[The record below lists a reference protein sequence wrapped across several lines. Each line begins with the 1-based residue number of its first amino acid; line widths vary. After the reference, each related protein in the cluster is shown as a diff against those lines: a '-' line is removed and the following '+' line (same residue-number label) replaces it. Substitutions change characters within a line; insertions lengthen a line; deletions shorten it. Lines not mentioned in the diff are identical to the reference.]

1 MNILV
6 LNGSP
11 RPNGNTA
18 AMVSA
23 FTAGAMAVGHQ
34 VDVVNVCRKN
44 IHGCL
49 GCEYCHTKGS
59 GKCIQDDDMQE
70 VYPLLERAE
79 MIVLASPIYYHGFS
93 GQLQCALNRIYALD
107 KPKNLKRAALFLSS
121 GDRDVYDGAVYAYRN
136 SFLGYLKLEDMG
148 IYTAFGEQNKSE
160 ELLNRLNAFG
170 WSLMDIH
177 EGGYSMSGH
186 IAALSDSVTRK
197 KVVYKNRYGMGI
209 TGELY
214 HSKALDLTQR
224 HPAIIVGAPYGGVKE
239 QGPCVYGN
247 ELAQR
252 GFVVLTFDQ
261 SFMGESGG
269 FPWNVSSPDIFTENF
284 SAAVD
289 FLGLQS
295 FVDWEKIGAIGIYGS
310 GGFALSAAQMDTRIK
325 AVATA
330 SMYDMS
336 VAVRGGQDRV
346 ALQAAKEQ
354 LAAQRWKDAE
364 NGYPEYLPGFPEQ
377 PIEEVPAN
385 IPEPDAEWMRFYAV
399 KRGHHPNAR
408 GGFTTTSALTMMNFP
423 LLAHID
429 EISPRPIL
437 FVVGDRAH
445 SKFFSENA
453 YAAALEP
460 KELYEVADAEHI
472 DLYDRTDRIPFDK
485 LAEFFCSNLK

>member
-1 MNILV
+1 MKILV

-23 FTAGAMAVGHQ
+23 FAAGAAASGHK
-34 VDVVNVCRKN
+34 VDVVNVCQKN

-49 GCEYCHTKGS
+49 GCEYCHTKGNGS
-59 GKCIQDDDMQE
+59 CIQNDDMQK
-70 VYPLLERAE
+70 VYPLLEQAE

-93 GQLQCALNRIYALD
+93 GQLQCTLNRIYALD
-107 KPKNLKRAALFLSS
+107 KPKNLRRAALFLSS
-121 GDRDVYDGAVYAYRN
+121 GDQDVYDGAIYAYRN

-148 IYTAFGEQNKSE
+148 IYTAFGDQNKSE
-160 ELLNRLNAFG
+160 EFLSKLNALG
-170 WSLMDIH
+170 QNLIDIH

-186 IAALSDSVTRK
+186 ITALSDSVTRK
-197 KVVYKNRYGMGI
+197 KVVYKNRYGLDI

-214 HSKALDLTQR
+214 HSKDLDMTQK
-224 HPAIIVGAPYGGVKE
+224 HPALIVGAPYGGVKE
-239 QGPCVYGN
+239 QGPCVYGS

-269 FPWNVSSPDIFTENF
+269 FPRNVSSPDIFTENF

-295 FVDWEKIGAIGIYGS
+295 FVDREKIGVIGICGS

-336 VAVRGGQDRV
+336 AAVRGNMDKA
-346 ALQAAKEQ
+346 ALQAAKER
-354 LAAQRWKDAE
+354 LAAQRWVDAE

-377 PIEEVPAN
+377 PIEEVPAD
-385 IPEPDAEWMRFYAV
+385 IPEPGAEWMRFYAL

-408 GGFTTTSALTMMNFP
+408 GGFTTTSELTMMNYP

-472 DLYDRTDRIPFDK
+472 DLYDRTDRIPFEK
-485 LAEFFCSNLK
+485 LAEFFKTHLK